1 MKNLELR
8 QLVYFDAIVRYGG
21 FTRAAQSLHVS
32 QPAISAQL
40 RQLERSLGA
49 TLLHRSTRRVTL
61 TPAGE
66 QFLIRTRSILQ
77 QLEAARSEMQAHSS
91 VMTGQVRIGA
101 TQVLGSLPLARLMSG
116 FRARFPEVTLAL
128 RSGLVD
134 TLLGQLDRGDLDVVI
149 GPRHGADPRFRSVRL
164 ATESLVLITPPD
176 FGREITD
183 LRQVSDRP
191 FVCLRSGS
199 GLYAILTSYAEER
212 GIGLRVE
219 FETHS
224 PNSIRELVSAGM
236 GVALVAQS
244 SALEPGYPVQVHELD
259 EAPPHPPICAFLS
272 ERNQPSAAA
281 TAFFDSLL
289 PEGAQVPDDQLD
301 DHGTAGDH
309 GGTDDH
315 GGRPRVIMRS
325 TC

>member
-1 MKNLELR
+1 MMKDLELR

-32 QPAISAQL
+32 QPAISTQL

-91 VMTGQVRIGA
+91 VMTGQVRLGA
-101 TQVLGSLPLARLMSG
+101 TQVLGSLPLARLMSS
-116 FRARFPEVTLAL
+116 FRARYPHVTLAL

-134 TLLGQLDRGDLDVVI
+134 TLLDQLDDGDLDVVI
-149 GPRHGADPRFRSVRL
+149 GPRHGTDPRFLSVRL
-164 ATESLVLITPPD
+164 AAESLVLITPPD
-176 FGREITD
+176 FGREVTD
-183 LRQVSDRP
+183 LRQVSELP

-199 GLYAILTSYAEER
+199 GLHAILTGYADEH
-212 GIGLRVE
+212 GIPVRVD

-236 GVALVAQS
+236 GVALVARS
-244 SALEPGYPVQVHELD
+244 SAVEPGYPVQVHDLD

-272 ERNQPSAAA
+272 RRNQPSAAA
-281 TAFFDSLL
+281 TAFFRWLHA
-289 PEGAQVPDDQLD
+289 EGADGNDRPTGDTGEDRPDDHVEPMDVLTNL
-301 DHGTAGDH
+301 G
-309 GGTDDH
+309 
-315 GGRPRVIMRS
+315 P
-325 TC
+325 

>member
-40 RQLERSLGA
+40 RQLERSLGT

-66 QFLIRTRSILQ
+66 QFLMRTRSILQ
-77 QLEAARSEMQAHSS
+77 QLEAAQNEMQAHSS
-91 VMTGQVRIGA
+91 VMTGRVRIGA
-101 TQVLGSLPLARLMSG
+101 TQVLGSLPLPRLMSG

-134 TLLGQLDRGDLDVVI
+134 ALLDELDGGDLDVVI
-149 GPRHGADPRFRSVRL
+149 GPSHGADARFRSARL

-176 FGREITD
+176 FERQVTD

-199 GLYAILTSYAEER
+199 GLYAILTGYAEEH
-212 GIGLRVE
+212 GIPLRVE

-244 SALEPGYPVQVHELD
+244 SAVEPGYPVQVHQLN

-272 ERNQPSAAA
+272 ERNRPSAAA
-281 TAFFDSLL
+281 TAFFDSLQADSA
-289 PEGAQVPDDQLD
+289 EVPDGPAA
-301 DHGTAGDH
+301 DHDLPIDVLTKRG
-309 GGTDDH
+309 
-315 GGRPRVIMRS
+315 P
-325 TC
+325 